1 MISINRARN
10 TVLFLLDKNNRGF
23 ISPEKFDTFCYLAQ
37 MDIFENLFFQ
47 YNKWK
52 LNENKH
58 LSTTEYGDIPNNI
71 QEQIDAFSMYS
82 TDVNFTYND
91 VTNVWSFTGTDLYRA
106 EGLSLVFPNSKKIDV
121 EKVLKGPELNN
132 LINSKINMPTTTY
145 PIYTKIGS
153 GFRVFPKVPTTPTGY
168 SLELFYIRTPKTPKW
183 SYINVDGNPM
193 YNSGAL
199 DKQDIELDESLFAE
213 FIIKVLSYCGLSI
226 KEQDVVAVA
235 ANAEV
240 VTDQKQS

>member
-37 MDIFENLFFQ
+37 MDIFENLFYQ

-58 LSTTEYGDIPNNI
+58 LSTTGFGDIPENI
-71 QEQIDAFSMYS
+71 EEQIDTFSEYS
-82 TDVNFTYND
+82 IPENFTYD
-91 VTNVWSFTGTDLYRA
+91 SGKDIWSFLGTDLYRT
-106 EGLSLVFPNSKKIDV
+106 EGLSLVFPNGKKIDV
-121 EKVLKGPELNN
+121 EMVSKGIELNN
-132 LINSKINMPTTTY
+132 LINSTLNAPTTTY
-145 PIYTKIGS
+145 PIGTKIGH
-153 GFRVFPKVPTTPTGY
+153 GFRVFPKVPTTPAGY
-168 SLELFYIRTPKTPKW
+168 GLELFYIRTPKTPKW

-193 YNSGAL
+193 YNAGAS
-199 DKQDIELDESLFAE
+199 DKQDIELDESLFSE

-235 ANAEV
+235 ANSEV
-240 VTDQKQS
+240 VTEQKQS